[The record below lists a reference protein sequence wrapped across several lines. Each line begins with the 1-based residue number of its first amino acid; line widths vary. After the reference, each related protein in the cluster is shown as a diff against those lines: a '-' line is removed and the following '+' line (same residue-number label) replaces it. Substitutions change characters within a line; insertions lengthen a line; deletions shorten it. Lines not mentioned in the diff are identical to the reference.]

1 MTMDRKP
8 IQMPRRGL
16 LGGLATLGGLSLAG
30 CREENPPTYGNI
42 LRIGDDFTYRAQR
55 LLLPHQALVRHFDHA
70 DITSMPAI
78 GTTNPGNAKEP
89 AFSTD
94 FGEAYDRLRK
104 GGFADWRLEVTG
116 LVARPGAYG
125 LADLKALPA
134 RTQITRHTCEEGW
147 SSIAEW
153 TGVPLAALLRHA
165 GMLPK
170 ARYVNFQ
177 AFDEVI
183 DNIDLVDALHPQ
195 TILAYGMNG
204 RDLPVG
210 HGAPARL
217 RVETQL
223 GYKSV
228 KFLRRIEVVE
238 RFDDFGKK
246 GNIQNGWSWYAGI

>member
-1 MTMDRKP
+1 MMDRNN
-8 IQMPRRGL
+8 ILLPRRAL
-16 LGGLATLGGLSLAG
+16 VGGLVTLGSLALAG
-30 CREENPPTYGNI
+30 CTDEVPPTYGNI

-55 LLLPHQALVRHFDHA
+55 LLLPRNALVRQFEHA

-89 AFSTD
+89 AFSAD

-104 GGFADWRLEVTG
+104 AAFADWRLEIAG
-116 LVARPGAYG
+116 LVARPGVYS
-125 LADLKALPA
+125 LVDLKALPA

-153 TGVPLAALLRHA
+153 TGAPLAALLSAA

-170 ARYVNFQ
+170 ARYVNFH
-177 AFDEVI
+177 AYDEVV

-210 HGAPARL
+210 HGAPVRL

-238 RFDDFGKK
+238 KFDDFGKK